1 MRFSVVIAVVL
12 ASTIGTAFADEAVKL
27 IPPATSTKETRSQNM
42 FECLS
47 ISQEIL
53 KVASEVS
60 PFERTPLK
68 GQETGRFLL
77 SGDRPSSEGEGIP
90 TRYSSALGVNWAQSA
105 ITDRYVLCLLAIG
118 YQWPPGI
125 TSSSAVAN
133 PAGQISSKREST
145 LLYNAG
151 GIYRKRGVL
160 AEAERLLHRSLEIEE
175 SLSSEGDPKTLRRA
189 AELSAAYFQLGKY
202 DEGLPLAKR
211 LLPVATSYSGGQ
223 KEFVL
228 LILESYAKELRK
240 QNQDADASIF
250 EAKVK
255 ELR

>member
-1 MRFSVVIAVVL
+1 MRFSVVTAVVL
-12 ASTIGTAFADEAVKL
+12 VSTIGTAFADEAVKL

-47 ISQEIL
+47 ISQEIS
-53 KVASEVS
+53 KVAPEVS

-68 GQETGRFLL
+68 GQETGRFLF
-77 SGDRPSSEGEGIP
+77 GDRPSSEDEGIP

-105 ITDRYVLCLLAIG
+105 NTDRYVLCLLAIG
-118 YQWPPGI
+118 YQWPPSI
-125 TSSSAVAN
+125 SSSSAAAN
-133 PAGQISSKREST
+133 PAGEISSKREST

-151 GIYRKRGVL
+151 RIYRKRGVL
-160 AEAERLLHRSLEIEE
+160 AEAERLLRRSLEIEE
-175 SLSSEGDPKTLRRA
+175 SLSGGGDPKTLRRA
-189 AELSAAYFQLGKY
+189 AELSAAYFQLERY

-211 LLPVATSYSGGQ
+211 LLPAATSFSGGQ

-228 LILESYAKELRK
+228 LLLESYAKELRK
-240 QNQDADASIF
+240 RNQDADASIF